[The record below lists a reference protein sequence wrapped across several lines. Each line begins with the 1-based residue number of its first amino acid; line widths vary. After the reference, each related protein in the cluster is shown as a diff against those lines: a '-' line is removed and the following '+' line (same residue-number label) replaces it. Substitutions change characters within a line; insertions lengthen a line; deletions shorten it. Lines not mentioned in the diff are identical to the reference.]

1 MEVLRKE
8 NSPVLPVHDVRR
20 ALDLRAAVV
29 RAPGVDYE
37 LHVAA
42 LELALQKAVRIMSR
56 RLSAFLGGVPTSM

>member
-1 MEVLRKE
+1 MEILRKE

-42 LELALQKAVRIMSR
+42 LELALQR
-56 RLSAFLGGVPTSM
+56 P